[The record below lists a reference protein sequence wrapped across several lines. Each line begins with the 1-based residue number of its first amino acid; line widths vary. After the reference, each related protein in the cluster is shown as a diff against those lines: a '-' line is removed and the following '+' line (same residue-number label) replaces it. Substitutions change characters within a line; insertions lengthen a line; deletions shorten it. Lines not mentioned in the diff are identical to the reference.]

1 MVRIRMSLTRPALP
15 LLGLLLCVPIQA
27 LGEDSNPKE
36 ARMCVITNWDADC
49 DGSQRNS
56 WDNMVYGWYHGITD
70 DLPVVHGGHGAAA
83 WVPSGSMVN
92 DDVLDDRFVDES
104 SYDWGR
110 DNSFVDSGDAVM
122 VGLHGLDS
130 PDDHRW
136 CGRVLW
142 NPSGPG
148 NCNANQG
155 HIELGDNDLEF
166 LLLSSC
172 NSMDRDDWWP
182 NWNSSFDGLH
192 QVDGFH
198 GIMWINSSYA
208 GRYRSF
214 ANDAFWISIADAW
227 LDYLYI
233 HHANNS
239 HDQCPVARNV
249 GTNGTNSLS
258 RMNHERFNNVYS
270 DPPGLGSPRNHRVR
284 YIKGC
289 DPKGKGA
296 LPS

>member
-1 MVRIRMSLTRPALP
+1 MGTIRRRSLLSALSF
-15 LLGLLLCVPIQA
+15 LSVLLCVPIRA
-27 LGEDSNPKE
+27 HGEDSNPKE
-36 ARMCVITNWDADC
+36 ARMFVITNWDENC

-56 WDNMVYGWYHGITD
+56 WDNMVQAWYNRITD
-70 DLPVVHGGHGAAA
+70 DLPAPFGHGADA
-83 WVPSGSMVN
+83 WIPSGSIVN
-92 DDVLDDRFVDES
+92 GDILDDRFVDES
-104 SYDWGR
+104 SYVWGR
-110 DNSFVDSGDAVM
+110 DNVFVDSADALM
-122 VGLHGLDS
+122 VGLHGVDAL
-130 PDDHRW
+130 DDHRW
-136 CGRVLW
+136 CGRVLMDL
-142 NPSGPG
+142 SGPG

-198 GIMWINSSYA
+198 GLMWINSSYV
-208 GRYRSF
+208 GRYQGF
-214 ANDAFWISIADAW
+214 ASDAFWISIADAW
-227 LDYLYI
+227 LDNLYI

-249 GTNGTNSLS
+249 GTDGSNSLS
-258 RMNHERFNNVYS
+258 RMNHERFNHVYS

>member
-1 MVRIRMSLTRPALP
+1 MGMIRRRLPLPALP
-15 LLGLLLCVPIQA
+15 LLGLLLWVPIRAQA
-27 LGEDSNPKE
+27 DDGYEKE
-36 ARMCVITNWDADC
+36 ARVLVVTNWNSDC

-56 WDNMVYGWYHGITD
+56 WDNMVYAWYNRITD
-70 DLPVVHGGHGAAA
+70 DLPAPFGHGADA
-83 WVPSGSMVN
+83 WTRSGSQTNSYIV
-92 DDVLDDRFVDES
+92 DSYFVDES
-104 SYDWGR
+104 GYTWGQ
-110 DNSFVDSGDAVM
+110 DDSFVDNADALM

-130 PDDHRW
+130 SDDHRW
-136 CGRVLW
+136 CGRVRVDE
-142 NPSGPG
+142 PGSG

-155 HIELGDNDLEF
+155 HIELGDDDLEF

-198 GIMWINSSYA
+198 GLMWINSSYV
-208 GRYRSF
+208 GRYQGF
-214 ANDAFWISIADAW
+214 ASDAFWISIADAW
-227 LDYLYI
+227 LDNLYI

-249 GTNGTNSLS
+249 GTSGGNSLS
-258 RMNHERFNNVYS
+258 RMNSERFNHVYS
-270 DPPGLGSPRNHRVR
+270 DPPRLGSARNHRVR